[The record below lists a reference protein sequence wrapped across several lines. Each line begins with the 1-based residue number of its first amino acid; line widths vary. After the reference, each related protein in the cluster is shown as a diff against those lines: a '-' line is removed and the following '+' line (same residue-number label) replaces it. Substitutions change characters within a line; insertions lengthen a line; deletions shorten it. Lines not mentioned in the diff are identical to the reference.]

1 MPCLGQAEL
10 AGLRAAEP
18 LRMATDQRIA
28 GTLPPKVVGRPAFTR
43 AAVPRSILLLTWAKM
58 PMAATTIVGGAIRAV
73 DRVAHPILPPRGGR
87 IVPE

>member
-28 GTLPPKVVGRPAFTR
+28 GTLPLKAVGRPAFTR
-43 AAVPRSILLLTWAKM
+43 AAVPRSILLLTWAKI
-58 PMAATTIVGGAIRAV
+58 PMAATTIAQRSPTTTIFKW
-73 DRVAHPILPPRGGR
+73 VARSAL
-87 IVPE
+87 